1 MLIFIVLILIAAIGI
16 GIIAAILLSKY
27 TYADGWACFC
37 ALFGVTSIIAVIVL
51 SLTLINLDRRFAA
64 TINEYYVITAMVESY
79 DGQDYGNMQ
88 SLTEAVVKINSIIA
102 EHKAFYGN
110 KWTGIWY
117 SADIA
122 TLEPITFRK
131 QTPLK
136 E

>member
-16 GIIAAILLSKY
+16 IAAILLNKY

-37 ALFGVTSIIAVIVL
+37 ALFGVTSIIAVTVL

-88 SLTEAVVKINSIIA
+88 SLTEAVVKMNSIIA
-102 EHKAFYGN
+102 EHKAFYSN
-110 KWTGIWY
+110 KWTGTWY

>member
-1 MLIFIVLILIAAIGI
+1 MLLFIVLTLFAVV

-37 ALFGVTSIIAVIVL
+37 ALFGGTSIIALLICF
-51 SLTLINLDRRFAA
+51 LTLINLDRRFAA

-102 EHKAFYGN
+102 EHKAYYGN
-110 KWTGIWY
+110 VWTGIWY

-131 QTPLK
+131 QMPLK